1 LEEVIRWA
9 GKRGE
14 KHIVNIGYAVFLG
27 LPIACGK
34 PFYVSFAIEVFCHN
48 HSCLKEAFEGF

>member
-1 LEEVIRWA
+1 
-9 GKRGE
+9 
-14 KHIVNIGYAVFLG
+14 VNIGYAVFLG